1 MLKKKENKTKIIAT
15 LGPAST
21 NEETIRKLILA
32 GVDVFRL
39 NMSHGS
45 QSLHKKTIQMIRKIN
60 KELDTYVAILADLQG
75 PKIRLGMVEE
85 NLPPLKRNA
94 ELFITTKER
103 MGSNEEVYITYKNFA
118 RDVEPGD
125 SVLIDDGKI
134 EAKVLSS
141 NKKDLVKV
149 RIIHPGKLSSRK
161 GVNLPDTNVSVPSLT
176 EKDHQDLIF
185 ALENGANWVALSF
198 VRKAEDIRNL
208 KTIIKDH
215 NKLTKVI
222 AKIEKPEGVRNIDAI
237 IDAADGIMV
246 ARGDLGVEVP
256 VENVPIIQKN
266 IVQKCIDAAKPVII
280 ATQMMESMIENARP
294 TRAEVTDVANAVMD
308 GADAVMLSGETATG
322 DHPELVVKTMS
333 RILNK
338 AEKEDIVYNRKHA
351 PNKHSKTFLS
361 DAICY
366 NSCKIADEANATA
379 IMGMTKTGYT
389 ARMVSSA
396 RPKAK
401 IFIFTNNKEIVN
413 TLNLLWGVRAFYYN
427 KLKGTYA
434 TFMDV
439 QNYLKDETLLK
450 KGDIV
455 LNLGTMPV
463 TQPSRTNVMR
473 ISIIE

>member
-1 MLKKKENKTKIIAT
+1 MLSRKENKTKIIAT
-15 LGPAST
+15 LGPASA
-21 NEETIRKLILA
+21 NEEMIRKLVLA

-45 QSLHKKTIQMIRKIN
+45 QALHKRTIRTIRKVN
-60 KELDTYVAILADLQG
+60 KSLDTYVAILADLQG

-85 NLPPLKRNA
+85 DLPVLKRNA
-94 ELFITTKER
+94 ELVITTKE
-103 MGSNEEVYITYKNFA
+103 MLGNNEKVYITYPRFA
-118 RDVEPGD
+118 KDVEPGD
-125 SVLIDDGKI
+125 SILIDDGKI
-134 EAKVLSS
+134 EGKVLST
-141 NKKDLVKV
+141 NKKDEVRV

-176 EKDHQDLIF
+176 EKDHEDLLF
-185 ALENGANWVALSF
+185 ALDNGVHWIALSF
-198 VRKAEDIRNL
+198 VRKADDILSL
-208 KTIIKDH
+208 KKIIKDKG
-215 NKLTKVI
+215 KLTKVV
-222 AKIEKPEGVRNIDAI
+222 AKIEKPEGVRNIDGI
-237 IDAADGIMV
+237 IEATDAIMV

-256 VENVPIIQKN
+256 VENVPIIQKS
-266 IVQKCIDAAKPVII
+266 IVQKCIEAARPVII

-294 TRAEVTDVANAVMD
+294 SRAEVTDVANAVMD

-322 DHPELVVKTMS
+322 NHPELVVKTMS
-333 RILNK
+333 RILDK
-338 AEKEDIVYNRKHA
+338 AEKMEVIYNRKHA
-351 PNKHSKTFLS
+351 PNKHSRTFLS

-366 NSCKIADEANATA
+366 NACKIADDAKAAA

-389 ARMVSSA
+389 AFMLSSA

-401 IFIFTNNKEIVN
+401 VFIFTNNKEIVN

-439 QNYLKDETLLK
+439 QKHLKEETLLH

-463 TQPSRTNVMR
+463 TQPSRTNVLR
-473 ISIIE
+473 ISIID